1 MAEEAGYIVS
11 REGFE
16 KKRDES
22 RAATTFVRGG
32 LCFEAEEI
40 AELQKMN
47 VPDTDFQPMFTWEI
61 IAAPVMAIY
70 DLKSRN
76 FIEKAGEELN
86 EVVVILQTTPFYA
99 EAGGQ
104 VGDTGKLLVNDAQFI
119 VEDVQS
125 VGNYFLHIGH
135 MLDGILEL
143 GDVVTCTVDYDRR
156 SKIAPNHTMTHSL
169 NWALRHVLKSDTID
183 QRGSRVDPE
192 KSRFDFTGRGVKSME
207 IEEIETILNDMIKKD
222 LKVYSRVSELKEAET
237 INSLRAV
244 FGEKYPDPVRV
255 VSIGLPVED
264 ALKTP
269 QAQSNMDYS
278 IEFCGGTHLSSLG
291 EAKDLVILS
300 EESVSKGVRRM
311 FFVTYKEASKAREH
325 GRRIWQ
331 KVEEAKELPTAEQK
345 DACSRL
351 LNILGDDEMK
361 IPYTVRKTVYDE
373 MEKLRLDRVA
383 KEKERLRL
391 QKEQA
396 IENVQRLAE
405 KTMDSQYVVAQV
417 EVGTNNKAM
426 LKAIQ
431 AFHKINQV
439 PVFFVSIDP
448 SAKKT
453 TVLIKAEAT
462 KGSKTNINC
471 QAWVK
476 SVQELVNGRGGGKP
490 LSATCNGTDHSCIEK
505 VLQVAEVFAEKFI
518 KE

>member
-47 VPDTDFQPMFTWEI
+47 VTDTDFLPMFTWEM

-135 MLDGILEL
+135 ILDGIIEV
-143 GDVVTCTVDYDRR
+143 GNVVTCSVDYDRR
-156 SKIAPNHTMTHSL
+156 SKIAPNHTMTHAL
-169 NWALRHVLKSDTID
+169 NWALRRVLKSNGVD

-192 KSRFDFTGRGVKSME
+192 KSRFDFTGRGVKPKE
-207 IEEIETILNDMIKKD
+207 IEDIESILNEMIEKD
-222 LKVYSRVSELKEAET
+222 LKVYSRVSELKEAES

-264 ALKTP
+264 ALKNP
-269 QAQSNMDYS
+269 EAKSNMNYS

-311 FFVTYKEASKAREH
+311 FFVTHKEAVKAREH
-325 GRRIWQ
+325 GRRVEQ
-331 KVEEAKELPTAEQK
+331 KLEEAKELPTAEQK
-345 DACSRL
+345 DACCKL
-351 LNILGDDEMK
+351 MNIMGDEDMK
-361 IPYTVRKTVYDE
+361 IPYTIRKNVYDAL
-373 MEKLRLDRVA
+373 EKLRLARVA
-383 KEKERLRL
+383 IEKERLK
-391 QKEQA
+391 QQQQQA
-396 IENVQRLAE
+396 IENVQLLAE
-405 KTMDSQYVVAQV
+405 KNMNAQYLVAQV

-431 AFHKINQV
+431 AFHKINPI

-453 TVLIKAEAT
+453 TVLIKAEAK
-462 KGSKTNINC
+462 KGCKTNINC

-490 LSATCNGTDHSCIEK
+490 LSATCNGTNHSCIEK